1 MQQFG
6 DDARPTG
13 LMRRA
18 KSASIVA
25 VEEFVEQDVI
35 AEVRIARELGV
46 RFHRGALAVFAFEK
60 EFGKAMGDFIRR
72 IIQRGKLS

>member
-46 RFHRGALAVFAFEK
+46 RFHRGALAK
-60 EFGKAMGDFIRR
+60 G
-72 IIQRGKLS
+72 